1 MKLEYLLAGM
11 LCATTAFGAGKVFR
25 AGSVAMD
32 VTPTS
37 FPVIVN
43 GGFLSKTADKV
54 HDRLHVRWLVLDDGR
69 TRVALGV
76 LDTCVI
82 PGEFADEVKARA
94 RKLTGIPADR
104 IMLSA
109 THTHSAPSL
118 MQCLGT
124 PPDPHYAAFALPR
137 IVEGLQR
144 AVDNLAP
151 ARVGWAVV
159 QAPNHTHTRVWVRRP
174 DKMLTDPFGEV
185 SVRAMMH
192 PGYQNPDA
200 IAPAGPSD
208 PALTLLAV
216 QSPEGRPIAVMAN
229 YSMHYFGAPAIS
241 ADYYG
246 RFAEKIGPLIGVTDS
261 HPAFVGI
268 MSQGTSGDQH
278 WMDYSQPKPAINIDS
293 YASELARIA
302 ADAYKTIVFHD
313 SAPLV
318 MREKTLRLATRQP
331 DAKRLAWARDLVE
344 KTGDRLPKSQ
354 PEVYAREQLW
364 LKANPKRAVKLQAL
378 RVGELGIATWP
389 CEVFAISGL
398 KIKAQSPLQPTMNI
412 ELANGE
418 EGYIPPPELHP
429 LGGYNTWACR
439 TAGLE
444 VNAEPK
450 IVDAL
455 LGLLEKVSGQ
465 PRRRV
470 PVTHGAYAQA
480 VLAAR
485 PLAYWRMDE
494 GNGTTAMD
502 ATPARRNATYE
513 PGVARWLDGPATA
526 AFSGAGTTNRCVH
539 FAGRRLNATLKELKN
554 AYTVEL
560 WFWNGL
566 PETLRPVTG
575 TLFARGDDCL
585 SIGGTTNAP
594 GKLVLGTLTGRTAI
608 APKTW
613 NHVVFVRESERVAVY
628 LNGNREPELSA
639 IVPAAPNA
647 SKQVSIA
654 GDADNAASF
663 EGKIDEV
670 AIYNRALAAGDAAT
684 HWQASGIA
692 EKRAAEAAEQER
704 LVRLAAE
711 RARPPQFSADYSRV
725 IASLKPAVHW
735 PLTAPAGG
743 TPALRVEGSVSFS
756 PGTFAAFSGG
766 RLASRCEQLGGQYS
780 VAFWFRN
787 DLPNDAR
794 AVTAYLFSRGPD
806 GDRAAPGD
814 HLAIGGTHGRNAG
827 RLAFFNGNQ
836 RDQFLL
842 SKGTIPA
849 GAWNHVVLV
858 RSDRRVT
865 AFLNGASE
873 PIVDGEADVTT
884 LGAPTFFLG
893 ARCDQFAPLEGYL
906 AEFALF
912 NRALGAAEAA
922 QLYRAANPS
931 ANLARGAIQ

>member
-11 LCATTAFGAGKVFR
+11 LCTTTAFGAGKVFR
-25 AGSVAMD
+25 AGAVAMD
-32 VTPTS
+32 VTPTN

-76 LDTCVI
+76 LDTCVV
-82 PGEFADEVKARA
+82 PGEFADVVKARA

-151 ARVGWAVV
+151 ARVGWAVA
-159 QAPNHTHTRVWVRRP
+159 QAPEHTHTRVWIRRP

-208 PALTLLAV
+208 PTLTLLAV
-216 QSPEGRPIAVMAN
+216 QSPDGRPVAVLAN

-246 RFAEKIGPLIGVTDS
+246 RFAEKIGPLIGAPDS
-261 HPAFVGI
+261 QPAFVGI

-278 WMDYSQPKPAINIDS
+278 WMDYSQPKPAINIDT

-313 SAPLV
+313 SVPLA

-378 RVGELGIATWP
+378 RVGELGFAIWP

-444 VNAEPK
+444 EYAEPK

-455 LGLLEKVSGQ
+455 LGLLERVSGQ
-465 PRRRV
+465 PRRKM
-470 PVTHGAYAQA
+470 PGAHGAYAQT

-494 GNGTTAMD
+494 GTGPAALD
-502 ATPARRNATYE
+502 ATGARRHATYD
-513 PGVARWLDGPATA
+513 PGVARWLDGPQSA
-526 AFSGAGTTNRCVH
+526 ASSSAGTINRCVH
-539 FAGRRLNATLKELKN
+539 FAGRRLTATLKDLQDK
-554 AYTVEL
+554 YTVEL
-560 WFWNGL
+560 WFWNGV
-566 PETLRPVTG
+566 PDNVRPITG
-575 TLFARGDDCL
+575 TLFARGDDHFC
-585 SIGGTTNAP
+585 IGGTNNAP
-594 GKLVLGTLTGRTAI
+594 GRLVFGALAGRTAI
-608 APKTW
+608 VPKTW
-613 NHVVFVRESERVAVY
+613 NHVALVRDGERVAVY
-628 LNGNREPELSA
+628 LNGNREPDLAGS
-639 IVPAAPNA
+639 VPAVRQA
-647 SKQVSIA
+647 SIQVSIGGGAHA
-654 GDADNAASF
+654 GTGF

-670 AIYNRALAAGDAAT
+670 ALYDYALSPDEIQRHYAASGLAAG
-684 HWQASGIA
+684 
-692 EKRAAEAAEQER
+692 
-704 LVRLAAE
+704 
-711 RARPPQFSADYSRV
+711 
-725 IASLKPAVHW
+725 
-735 PLTAPAGG
+735 AGV
-743 TPALRVEGSVSFS
+743 AMK
-756 PGTFAAFSGG
+756 A
-766 RLASRCEQLGGQYS
+766 GQ
-780 VAFWFRN
+780 V
-787 DLPNDAR
+787 P
-794 AVTAYLFSRGPD
+794 
-806 GDRAAPGD
+806 
-814 HLAIGGTHGRNAG
+814 
-827 RLAFFNGNQ
+827 
-836 RDQFLL
+836 
-842 SKGTIPA
+842 
-849 GAWNHVVLV
+849 
-858 RSDRRVT
+858 
-865 AFLNGASE
+865 
-873 PIVDGEADVTT
+873 
-884 LGAPTFFLG
+884 
-893 ARCDQFAPLEGYL
+893 
-906 AEFALF
+906 
-912 NRALGAAEAA
+912 
-922 QLYRAANPS
+922 
-931 ANLARGAIQ
+931 